1 MTTKSRRTIT
11 VAHRDFLML
20 WTGQSLSL
28 FGDQFM
34 VIALPLIAVQLIGVS
49 ASQAALLPFAFLSPF
64 LLFGL
69 PAGVIVERLPRR
81 ITMIV
86 CNIIQAGIFIA
97 VSVLGFS
104 GVLTFALLMLLVG
117 IAGIATV
124 FFQIAYNSYIPE
136 LFFRIQDLQKSNSR
150 LSFSESMAKTFG
162 PMAAGSFIGWLGP
175 VAAIAANATTFVL
188 SVLSLSI
195 IKHRP
200 PTTSKQSVKK
210 QEPGWMYQDIR
221 EGLHF
226 VFHHK
231 QLEPVIVCA
240 AVYVLFAD
248 MIDASFVL
256 YCLKVLNLSSV
267 VIGFVVGASAAGF
280 PVGNLICTKLVS
292 RFGVART
299 LVMGAIVSV
308 TGLIFIPIAGSVNSI
323 RGMIVA
329 NMLHGVGEGAFA
341 PTALTLRQ
349 SVTPNHLMSRINSVQ
364 RFLIWG
370 VAPISSLVAALIIK
384 NFGLNIAL
392 WVGGVGSIFCL
403 PLLIR
408 KGIVNEV
415 LNPHNFGSSSRSTE
429 NENT

>member
-1 MTTKSRRTIT
+1 MT
-11 VAHRDFLML
+11 VAHRDFVML

-28 FGDQFM
+28 LGDQFM
-34 VIALPLIAVQLIGVS
+34 VIALPLIAVQVIGVS
-49 ASQAALLPFAFLSPF
+49 ASQAVLLPFAFLSPF

-69 PAGVIVERLPRR
+69 PAGVIIERLPRR
-81 ITMIV
+81 ITMII
-86 CNIIQAGIFIA
+86 CNIIQAGIFIL

-104 GVLTFALLMLLVG
+104 GVLTFPLLMLLVG
-117 IAGIATV
+117 IAGIAVV

-136 LFFRIQDLQKSNSR
+136 LFFRIEDLQKSNSR
-150 LSFSESMAKTFG
+150 LFFSESMSKTFG

-175 VAAIAANATTFVL
+175 VAAIAANASTFVL

-200 PTTSKQSVKK
+200 PTTTKQPVKK
-210 QEPGWMYQDIR
+210 QGSGWMYQDIR

-226 VFHHK
+226 VFHHQ

-256 YCLKVLNLSSV
+256 YCLQVLNLSSI

-280 PVGNLICTKLVS
+280 PVGNLICIKLVH

-299 LVMGAIVSV
+299 LVMGAILSV
-308 TGLIFIPIAGSVNSI
+308 TGLILIPIAGSLNSVP
-323 RGMIVA
+323 GMIAA
-329 NMLHGVGEGAFA
+329 NILHGIGEGVFG

-349 SVTPNHLMSRINSVQ
+349 TVTPNYLMSRINSVQ

-370 VAPISSLVAALIIK
+370 VAPLSSLIAALIIK

-392 WVGGVGSIFCL
+392 WVGGLGSIFCL

-408 KGIVNEV
+408 KGIVNEL
-415 LNPHNFGSSSRSTE
+415 LNPLNFVSSSTSTE
-429 NENT
+429 NKNK